1 MCLAA
6 RSKEV
11 HHGWKFFFS
20 TGGDV
25 ALTAS
30 ALNQVFLLPT
40 PLLSSMPWARLGCR
54 LADEVESGLSQ
65 STPAATSTIL
75 TGDEAGMGN
84 SGVDRTKNF
93 ALLGGDREWVFV
105 YAKTAITAGD
115 LCEWD
120 FDHGIA
126 YAIDRATTADQIL
139 QTLAGV
145 ADNDI
150 AAGSYGWIIK
160 KGTCVVLCNA
170 DVTAA
175 GEPLASQGTDGMV
188 DDDGAAG
195 TAPIGVALEG
205 EGITL
210 DTFVQ
215 AYINIP

>member
-1 MCLAA
+1 MA
-6 RSKEV
+6 
-11 HHGWKFFFS
+11 GNTFS

-25 ALTAS
+25 ANSVGAQSGFSSTYTTEQY
-30 ALNQVFLLPT
+30 ALGT
-40 PLLSSMPWARLGCR
+40 TRLQ

-65 STPAATSTIL
+65 ATIAGTIL
-75 TGDEAGMGN
+75 TGDQAGMGN

-105 YAKTAITAGD
+105 YAKTVITAGD

-145 ADNDI
+145 ADNGI

-160 KGTCVVLCNA
+160 KGTCVVQCNA

-195 TAPIGVALEG
+195 TAIGVALEG

>member
-1 MCLAA
+1 MA
-6 RSKEV
+6 
-11 HHGWKFFFS
+11 GNQFS

-25 ALTAS
+25 ADGVVSQS
-30 ALNQVFLLPT
+30 AFST
-40 PLLSSMPWARLGCR
+40 TSTTEDYALGTTMLQ
-54 LADEVESGLSQ
+54 LADEVDSGLSQ
-65 STPAATSTIL
+65 ATVAGTIL
-75 TGDEAGMGN
+75 TGDEAGKGN

-93 ALLGGDREWVFV
+93 ALLGGDREWVYV

-126 YAIDRATTADQIL
+126 YAVDRATTADQIL

-150 AAGSYGWIIK
+150 AIGSYGWIVK
-160 KGTCVVLCNA
+160 KGTCVVQCNA

-175 GEPLASQGTDGMV
+175 GEPLASSGADGMV

-195 TAPIGVALEG
+195 TAIGVALEG

>member
-1 MCLAA
+1 MA
-6 RSKEV
+6 
-11 HHGWKFFFS
+11 GNQFS

-25 ALTAS
+25 ADGVVSQS
-30 ALNQVFLLPT
+30 AFST
-40 PLLSSMPWARLGCR
+40 TSTTEDYALGTTMLQ
-54 LADEVESGLSQ
+54 LADEVASGLSQ
-65 STPAATSTIL
+65 ATVAGTIL
-75 TGDEAGMGN
+75 TGDEAGKGN

-93 ALLGGDREWVFV
+93 ALLGGDREWVYV

-126 YAIDRATTADQIL
+126 YAVDRATTADQIL

-160 KGTCVVLCNA
+160 KGTCVVQCNA

-195 TAPIGVALEG
+195 TAIGVALEG